1 MLTESENQAIEK
13 PALTIAPATEKA
25 AVVVMSPADKPA
37 TKKAVS
43 SPAKPKAS
51 APKSVAAQAKLATP
65 KVAASKVVTPKVAA
79 PAKMTE
85 VNVKAA
91 VKAIAAAKPAKADK
105 INAKAAPKPAAKP
118 AAKPATKAATKVAT
132 KPVVKVATKPT
143 AKPATKVATKP
154 VTKALVK
161 SAVKP
166 AAKPATAAKAV
177 QGTMHKAKKE
187 KLIRDSFT
195 MPESEYAVLGQ
206 VKKACISAGVEV
218 KKSQL
223 LRIGLLLLSQTDVT
237 RLANLIASLAPLK
250 AGRPKKEK

>member
-1 MLTESENQAIEK
+1 MVTESENQVIEK
-13 PALTIAPATEKA
+13 PALAVVPATEKA
-25 AVVVMSPADKPA
+25 AVVAMSPADQSA
-37 TKKAVS
+37 NKKTVS
-43 SPAKPKAS
+43 RAAKPKAS
-51 APKSVAAQAKLATP
+51 APKSVAAQVKLAAP
-65 KVAASKVVTPKVAA
+65 KVVASKVVTPKVAA
-79 PAKMTE
+79 PAKMTAI
-85 VNVKAA
+85 NVKAA

-105 INAKAAPKPAAKP
+105 NAGKAAAKPVAKAA
-118 AAKPATKAATKVAT
+118 TNGATKVAT
-132 KPVVKVATKPT
+132 KPVVKVATKP
-143 AKPATKVATKP
+143 ATKTATKAATKP

-166 AAKPATAAKAV
+166 ATAAKVVPGA
-177 QGTMHKAKKE
+177 MLKAKKE

-237 RLANLIASLAPLK
+237 KLTSLIASLAPLK

>member
-1 MLTESENQAIEK
+1 MVTESENQVIEK
-13 PALTIAPATEKA
+13 PALAVVPATEKA
-25 AVVVMSPADKPA
+25 AVVAMSPADQSA
-37 TKKAVS
+37 NKKTVS
-43 SPAKPKAS
+43 RAAKPKAS
-51 APKSVAAQAKLATP
+51 APKSVAAQVKLAAP
-65 KVAASKVVTPKVAA
+65 KVVASKVVTPKVAA
-79 PAKMTE
+79 PAKMTAI
-85 VNVKAA
+85 NVKAA

-105 INAKAAPKPAAKP
+105 IAGKAAAKP
-118 AAKPATKAATKVAT
+118 AAKAATNGATKVAT
-132 KPVVKVATKPT
+132 KPVVKVATKP
-143 AKPATKVATKP
+143 ATKTATKTATKAATKP

-166 AAKPATAAKAV
+166 ATAAKVVPGA
-177 QGTMHKAKKE
+177 MLKAKKE

-237 RLANLIASLAPLK
+237 KLTSLIASLAPLK

>member
-1 MLTESENQAIEK
+1 MLTESENQVIEK
-13 PALTIAPATEKA
+13 PALAVAPATEKA
-25 AVVVMSPADKPA
+25 AVVVMSPADKP
-37 TKKAVS
+37 TNKKAVS
-43 SPAKPKAS
+43 RSAKPKAS

-65 KVAASKVVTPKVAA
+65 KVVTTKVAA

-91 VKAIAAAKPAKADK
+91 VKAIAAAKPVKADK
-105 INAKAAPKPAAKP
+105 INGKAAPKSVAKP
-118 AAKPATKAATKVAT
+118 AAKLATKS
-132 KPVVKVATKPT
+132 VVKVATKPT
-143 AKPATKVATKP
+143 AKPATKPATKVATKP
-154 VTKALVK
+154 VTKALIK

-166 AAKPATAAKAV
+166 AAKPATAAKSV
-177 QGTMHKAKKE
+177 QGAMLKAKKE

-237 RLANLIASLAPLK
+237 KLANLIASLAPLK